1 MGGRSKKN
9 LSSHMEDY
17 LETIYVLDKKNEAV
31 RVRDISAL
39 MDVKK
44 SSVNNA
50 VGVLSRK
57 GLVKHE
63 KYGYVVLT
71 DEGRKVSAVIKKRHD
86 LLVRFLEEILGIDR
100 STAIEDA
107 CRIEHVISPVTNE
120 RLRKFIEFVDTCP
133 TGEKPEWL
141 ETLYYYFEKGARPER
156 CGKRKIKK

>member
-1 MGGRSKKN
+1 MSEKGKKK

-17 LETIYVLDKKNEAV
+17 LETIYVLDQKNEAV

-50 VGVLSRK
+50 VGVLSEK
-57 GLVKHE
+57 GFVKHE

-71 DEGRKVSAVIKKRHD
+71 AEGRRVSTVIKKRHD

-100 STAIEDA
+100 NVAVEDA

-141 ETLYYYFEKGARPER
+141 ETLYYYFKKGSRPER
-156 CGKRKIKK
+156 CGKRTPRK